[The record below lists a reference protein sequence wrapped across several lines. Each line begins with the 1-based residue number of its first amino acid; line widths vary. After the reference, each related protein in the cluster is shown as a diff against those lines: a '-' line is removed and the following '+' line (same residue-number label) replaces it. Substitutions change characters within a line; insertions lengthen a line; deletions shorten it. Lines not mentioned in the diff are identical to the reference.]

1 MDRTWTIPRTND
13 NPLTINLDPSSR
25 IFIVGANGAGKSALI
40 QHAVRELGS
49 EKVQR
54 ISAYRQTWMESGTIN
69 MTAQTRREFGQNLD
83 GEEQNDRYRY
93 SDWAPLERISS
104 VLFDLAATENDLAR
118 RITNAVYDDDQD
130 EVNRIRD
137 KERRVF
143 DRLNESFTLAGLK
156 VTIENSEGEEL
167 LARHSQGNLP
177 YNIAQM
183 SDGERNAAIIA
194 ANVLTVEEGT
204 ILLIDEPERHLHRSI
219 IEPFL
224 SALFSQRPDCPF
236 VVSTHEVN
244 LLLANPDS

>member
-1 MDRTWTIPRTND
+1 MDLTWTIPRTND
-13 NPLTINLDPSSR
+13 DPLTINFDTSRR
-25 IFIVGANGAGKSALI
+25 IFIVGANGAGKSALM
-40 QHAVRELGS
+40 QHAVRELGGD
-49 EKVQR
+49 KVRR
-54 ISAYRQTWMESGTIN
+54 ISAHRQTWMESGTID
-69 MTAQTRREFGQNLD
+69 MTAQTRRQFGQNLNS
-83 GEEQNDRYRY
+83 EEQNDRYRY
-93 SDWAPLERISS
+93 SDWAPWERISS
-104 VLFDLAATENDLAR
+104 VIFDLAAKENDLAR

-130 EVNRIRD
+130 EVSRIRN
-137 KERRVF
+137 KESRVF
-143 DRLNESFTLAGLK
+143 DRLNESFALAGLK

-224 SALFSQRPDCPF
+224 SALFSQRL
-236 VVSTHEVN
+236 VVSQT
-244 LLLANPDS
+244 